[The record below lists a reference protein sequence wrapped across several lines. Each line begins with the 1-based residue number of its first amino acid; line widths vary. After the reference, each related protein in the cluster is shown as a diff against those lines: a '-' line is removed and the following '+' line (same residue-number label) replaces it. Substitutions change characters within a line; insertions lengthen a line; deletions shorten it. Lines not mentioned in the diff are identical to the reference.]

1 MVNKHGKTRLHT
13 CDSGG
18 DAQTTKTQLG
28 SKSCRSTGPLRQA
41 GYVSRS
47 YTQASDAQHNT
58 PSKDDGAGEQQ
69 DAHWG
74 GPFVG
79 LVVGSVLLI
88 YIYIP
93 VCVPT
98 QIKIWI
104 RYTDTDPVGII
115 LPVSHVTCPLL
126 PRGHMA
132 SKIVIQVIIIYLSTT
147 PKSILNPSSSMRPGL
162 C

>member
-18 DAQTTKTQLG
+18 DAQTTKTQPG

-88 YIYIP
+88 YIYIYL
-93 VCVPT
+93 CVSLHRSRSGSDIPI
-98 QIKIWI
+98 QI
-104 RYTDTDPVGII
+104 
-115 LPVSHVTCPLL
+115 
-126 PRGHMA
+126 
-132 SKIVIQVIIIYLSTT
+132 
-147 PKSILNPSSSMRPGL
+147 PSE
-162 C
+162 

>member
-79 LVVGSVLLI
+79 LVVG
-88 YIYIP
+88 
-93 VCVPT
+93 
-98 QIKIWI
+98 
-104 RYTDTDPVGII
+104 
-115 LPVSHVTCPLL
+115 
-126 PRGHMA
+126 
-132 SKIVIQVIIIYLSTT
+132 
-147 PKSILNPSSSMRPGL
+147 
-162 C
+162 